1 MDDGAILAGEPI
13 SDVSNGQLLAHLDG
27 LAAPEIAQRIEQSE
41 QLRRRAQA
49 LSRFQIRLEG
59 RLFRKICPDA
69 QTLGDYYVADLNR
82 VETHRISQHI
92 QRCPHCARELASFQ
106 IFLGKPSIQS
116 GLGHQFKVWVA
127 QLLKPPGELGNLQPA
142 LALRGET
149 PEPLVFVAEDGVEVA
164 LNVQTDASTPGR
176 KTIVGLINEVGDEQI
191 FADLHQ
197 EGRYMTTA
205 RVDTSGNF
213 TLEGLLPGT
222 YELILRN
229 ATFLIHIQRF
239 TI

>member
-1 MDDGAILAGEPI
+1 MDDGAIIADEPV
-13 SDVSNGQLLAHLDG
+13 SDLSDGQLLAYLDG
-27 LAAPEIAQRIEQSE
+27 LAAPEITQRIEQSE

-49 LSRFQIRLEG
+49 LARFQTRLGG
-59 RLFRKICPDA
+59 RLFRQTCPDA
-69 QTLGDYYVADLNR
+69 QTLGDYYVASLNR
-82 VETHRISQHI
+82 VETRRISQHI
-92 QRCPHCARELASFQ
+92 RGCPHCARELASFQ
-106 IFLGKPSIQS
+106 LFLGQPPTQS

-127 QLLKPPGELGNLQPA
+127 QLLKPPADLGNLQPA
-142 LALRGET
+142 LALRGGI
-149 PEPLVFVAEDGVEVA
+149 PEPLVFGAEDGVEVA
-164 LNVQTDASTPGR
+164 LNVQVDAPTPGR
-176 KTIVGLINEVGDEQI
+176 KTIVGLIDTVENEQI

-197 EGRYMTTA
+197 EGGYVTTA

-213 TLEGLLPGT
+213 MLEGLLPGT